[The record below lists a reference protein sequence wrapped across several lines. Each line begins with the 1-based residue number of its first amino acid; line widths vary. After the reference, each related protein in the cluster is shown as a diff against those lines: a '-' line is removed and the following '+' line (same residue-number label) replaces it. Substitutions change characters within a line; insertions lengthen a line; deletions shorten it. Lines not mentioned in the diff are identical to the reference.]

1 MLLFTVDFL
10 YSTVTLGIFMG
21 AAEESGGGANPRAY
35 ARERE
40 KIRGDGFVGSGNGSG
55 LLDLVV
61 AMVFVDGDSCRSG
74 DWGVSVGSSG
84 AFSGGGSV
92 DGNSKLVVENGGEE
106 MVEVVTSL
114 AMVMR
119 WRRFQFVSG

>member
-1 MLLFTVDFL
+1 MLANSYLFCWWC
-10 YSTVTLGIFMG
+10 LG
-21 AAEESGGGANPRAY
+21 
-35 ARERE
+35 
-40 KIRGDGFVGSGNGSG
+40 GDGFVGSGNGSG

-61 AMVFVDGDSCRSG
+61 AMVFVDGDSGRSG

-84 AFSGGGSV
+84 AFSSGGSV
-92 DGNSKLVVENGGEE
+92 DGNSKLVVENDGEE

>member
-1 MLLFTVDFL
+1 MVRWLC
-10 YSTVTLGIFMG
+10 
-21 AAEESGGGANPRAY
+21 
-35 ARERE
+35 
-40 KIRGDGFVGSGNGSG
+40 G

-61 AMVFVDGDSCRSG
+61 AMVFVYGDSGRSG
-74 DWGVSVGSSG
+74 DWGADWGGSVGSSC

-92 DGNSKLVVENGGEE
+92 GGNSKLVVENGGEE
-106 MVEVVTSL
+106 MVEVATSL